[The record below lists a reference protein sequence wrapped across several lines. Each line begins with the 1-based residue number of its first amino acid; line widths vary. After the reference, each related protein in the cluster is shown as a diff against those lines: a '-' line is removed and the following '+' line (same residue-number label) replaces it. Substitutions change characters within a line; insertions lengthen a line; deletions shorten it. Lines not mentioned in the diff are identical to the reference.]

1 MVSWVKGYNP
11 ELIAQQMEKTKSVSG
26 NSKVSFSGFEHSE
39 HVVLLNSMICVKE
52 EIPEVEKRRIINQ
65 ATFNAGEKGVIT
77 QKSILREVGKLENE
91 FLNKEEKKYR
101 LVTSI
106 SVSRTCPFPKVR
118 IDGSSIV
125 IHPRLNKTTV
135 ENRIKLMKEARHS
148 IISNP
153 PNNYADVS
161 VSVSART
168 TAEAAEKALE
178 RVDYVRGIW
187 NLWKNRGYG
196 MRRSSGQRNP
206 VNTILLGPIHTLH
219 NDNGSLATESWWY
232 EPQYQGPVDL
242 FRDSAKA
249 EKMVEFMGKF
259 RDLLNKSHYKDEIIQ
274 AVVRYVRSM
283 DSRDWDDAYLRLWG
297 VLELLTGTVS
307 ESYAV
312 TVRRASYMFSD
323 KEYAYQV
330 LTHLRD
336 YRNKSV
342 HVGSDS
348 GDIEALMYQLKR
360 YVEVLIEFHV
370 ANKYRFTSIADA
382 AEFMDM
388 PNDKSLIDAKISKL
402 QHAKEFLGG

>member
-1 MVSWVKGYNP
+1 M
-11 ELIAQQMEKTKSVSG
+11 
-26 NSKVSFSGFEHSE
+26 
-39 HVVLLNSMICVKE
+39 
-52 EIPEVEKRRIINQ
+52 R
-65 ATFNAGEKGVIT
+65 
-77 QKSILREVGKLENE
+77 
-91 FLNKEEKKYR
+91 
-101 LVTSI
+101 
-106 SVSRTCPFPKVR
+106 
-118 IDGSSIV
+118 D
-125 IHPRLNKTTV
+125 
-135 ENRIKLMKEARHS
+135 ARQS
-148 IISNP
+148 IISDP

-187 NLWKNRGYG
+187 NLWKNRGYS
-196 MRRSSGQRNP
+196 MRHSSGQRNP

-242 FRDSAKA
+242 FRDKVKA
-249 EKMVEFMGKF
+249 EKMLEFMGKF
-259 RDLLNKSHYKDEIIQ
+259 RGLLYKSHYKDELIQ
-274 AVVRYVRSM
+274 AVVRYVRSL

-323 KEYAYQV
+323 KEYAHQV

-370 ANKYRFTSIADA
+370 ANNYRFTSIADA

-388 PNDKSLIDAKISKL
+388 PNDKSLIDAKIRKL
-402 QHAKEFLGG
+402 RHAKEFLGG